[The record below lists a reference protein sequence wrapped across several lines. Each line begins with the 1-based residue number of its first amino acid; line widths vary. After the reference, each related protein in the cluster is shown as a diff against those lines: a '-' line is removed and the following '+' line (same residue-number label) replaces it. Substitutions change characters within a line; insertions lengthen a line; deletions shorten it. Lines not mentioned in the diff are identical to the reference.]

1 MLTGICLLR
10 AAACSCHDI
19 STVVRGGNG
28 VGWCQTIQLSPHA
41 FALGKACTALC
52 NAVVTAVYPGRD
64 AQAASDHGW
73 PNGEL
78 DQAVWA
84 SDAVGCVR
92 CVLLAPPPPPPPP
105 PQVWTRSDWDSPLQ
119 HLLWSPN

>member
-1 MLTGICLLR
+1 
-10 AAACSCHDI
+10 
-19 STVVRGGNG
+19 

-92 CVLLAPPPPPPPP
+92 CVLLAPPPPPPP
-105 PQVWTRSDWDSPLQ
+105 QVWTRSDWDSPLQ